1 MKSACIRVLSALC
14 FLLIFSACGD
24 NNNQN
29 TTQSHPAFQ
38 LPEVQA
44 MTSRIN
50 KDPQNARLWFQRG
63 LVLQQLRHDTLAL
76 NDFKKAVSLDS
87 TKAEYF
93 SAIGDLMFEHQDIDG
108 SVAWIEKA
116 VKLNPDDP
124 TARLKIAKMMI
135 FMKDYPKAFSEI
147 NTVLRQNAMVP
158 EGYFLKGIIYKE
170 LKDTAKAISSFQT
183 AVQVDP
189 DYRDAIIQ
197 LGTIHSSK
205 KDPIALQYFNNAF
218 RLDTTDVFPL
228 YARGMY
234 YQQLGEYEKA
244 KEEYRKSIHYNSDY
258 INSFFATGWIL
269 LQQDSLEK
277 AWRQFDIVT
286 KLEPTDAEA
295 YYNRGLASELM
306 GKTQDALADYKQ
318 AVIFD
323 ETYKEA
329 QEGVRR
335 LSGK

>member
-1 MKSACIRVLSALC
+1 MNLLQALILGIVQGLTE
-14 FLLIFSACGD
+14 FLPISSTAHL
-24 NNNQN
+24 
-29 TTQSHPAFQ
+29 
-38 LPEVQA
+38 
-44 MTSRIN
+44 RI
-50 KDPQNARLWFQRG
+50 
-63 LVLQQLRHDTLAL
+63 
-76 NDFKKAVSLDS
+76 
-87 TKAEYF
+87 
-93 SAIGDLMFEHQDIDG
+93 
-108 SVAWIEKA
+108 
-116 VKLNPDDP
+116 
-124 TARLKIAKMMI
+124 
-135 FMKDYPKAFSEI
+135 
-147 NTVLRQNAMVP
+147 VP
-158 EGYFLKGIIYKE
+158 ELLGWE
-170 LKDTAKAISSFQT
+170 
-183 AVQVDP
+183 DP
-189 DYRDAIIQ
+189 GAAYTAIIQ